1 MENQLYLYF
10 IEFCV
15 SVGIMLSYLLLII
28 LIKFYINKSRGL
40 TNSMILCT
48 LALVGMLVVMPTPE
62 TIINILG
69 YFNN

>member
-15 SVGIMLSYLLLII
+15 SVGIMLLALLFIVI
-28 LIKFYINKSRGL
+28 VKYYIGRSRGL
-40 TNSMILCT
+40 TNSIILSI
-48 LALVGMLVVMPTPE
+48 LMLVGMVVLLPQQE
-62 TIINILG
+62 TILNILG